1 MQKLGNCLCRI
12 SSKLNV
18 CVNDC
23 WQMYKT
29 SVYTLVNDDMQW
41 VTHRKQQK
49 SYGASKILVSRVW
62 HFGVIWRHRSRDR
75 WTRHMWFPVGG
86 SLEPCVYLAPLR
98 RYKASKL
105 HLLMLKAKSS
115 LCMLRVTWPVDS
127 GSKITT
133 FGIPKSILPIHY
145 TTFMRLRWRLRA
157 VCRWNFYT

>member
-115 LCMLRVTWPVDS
+115 LCMLRVTWPV
-127 GSKITT
+127 GGVSKIITHLE
-133 FGIPKSILPIHY
+133 FPGQHCSFAIQLLWGY
-145 TTFMRLRWRLRA
+145 DDD
-157 VCRWNFYT
+157 